1 MAQPT
6 EAQKELFEAKKNYV
20 SSVRWLKET
29 VGYKALLSGSEWEN
43 DNRRLV
49 EDAELAFEEA
59 KENVLFWR
67 ARLNAAKNK
76 IDEQNKKEKQDNA
89 KQR

>member
-6 EAQKELFEAKKNYV
+6 EAQRELLEAKRNYV

-29 VGYKALLSGSEWEN
+29 VGYKAVMSGSEWEN

-49 EDAELAFEEA
+49 KDADLAFEEA
-59 KENVLFWR
+59 SENVFYWR
-67 ARLNAAKNK
+67 IKLNAAKKK
-76 IDEQNKKEKQDNA
+76 IAEENKKEKENA
-89 KQR
+89 K

>member
-6 EAQKELFEAKKNYV
+6 EAQKELLEAKKNYV

-29 VGYKALLSGSEWEN
+29 VGYKAVMSGSEWEN
-43 DNRRLV
+43 DNKKLV

-59 KENVLFWR
+59 KENVLYWR
-67 ARLNAAKNK
+67 VRLNAAKKK
-76 IDEQNKKEKQDNA
+76 INEENKKEKENA
-89 KQR
+89 KR